1 MSYGQRKNA
10 MVLSGDGGQPPD
22 AGAPGKTE
30 NFTQTHPPVAFPTET
45 TFSIAPQLSPAPVT
59 VVVPLAE
66 SGLKP
71 AARPQT
77 APTAPTA
84 APVPSYPNAVSP
96 KPGRLAGVLYKSEYA
111 AQMLE
116 YFESFEKTK
125 IVHDEMVWKNGEVA
139 KKERE
144 VPNAPPQFSE
154 FARKIKTTHR
164 QLKAWCRLYPEFLE
178 AYIACQEIFK
188 EFLISN
194 GLLGHYASTMTIFTA
209 KNETDMK
216 DKSIVDHRK
225 WDMKKVLDM
234 LERGEDTNRL
244 ELPSGDGGENEEE
257 LYADNLN

>member
-1 MSYGQRKNA
+1 MLLGQRKNA
-10 MVLSGDGGQPPD
+10 MVLNGDGSQPPD

-30 NFTQTHPPVAFPTET
+30 NFTQTRPPVAVYSET
-45 TFSIAPQLSPAPVT
+45 NFSVASPP
-59 VVVPLAE
+59 
-66 SGLKP
+66 
-71 AARPQT
+71 
-77 APTAPTA
+77 PTAPIYRNPSEATTKSTLNVATRAPA
-84 APVPSYPNAVSP
+84 APISGEVLSSSS
-96 KPGRLAGVLYKSEYA
+96 KPGRLAGVPYKSEYA

-125 IVHDEMVWKNGEVA
+125 IVHDQMVWKNGEVA
-139 KKERE
+139 EKERE

-178 AYIACQEIFK
+178 SYIACQEIFK
-188 EFLISN
+188 EFLIAN

-257 LYADNLN
+257 SYANNYA

>member
-10 MVLSGDGGQPPD
+10 MVLSGDGNQPPD

-30 NFTQTHPPVAFPTET
+30 NFTRTRPPIAVYNET
-45 TFSIAPQLSPAPVT
+45 NFSIASPPPPTPISPEPTTKSALNVATPT
-59 VVVPLAE
+59 
-66 SGLKP
+66 P
-71 AARPQT
+71 AAPISGEVVS
-77 APTAPTA
+77 
-84 APVPSYPNAVSP
+84 VPS
-96 KPGRLAGVLYKSEYA
+96 KPGRLAGVPYKAEYA

-125 IVHDEMVWKNGEVA
+125 IVHDQMVWKNGEVTE
-139 KKERE
+139 KERE
-144 VPNAPPQFSE
+144 IPNAPPQFSE

-188 EFLISN
+188 EFLIAN

-244 ELPSGDGGENEEE
+244 ELPDGNNEEAYGDDE
-257 LYADNLN
+257 LNN

>member
-1 MSYGQRKNA
+1 MFLGQRKNA
-10 MVLSGDGGQPPD
+10 MVLSGDGSQPPD
-22 AGAPGKTE
+22 AGVPGKTE
-30 NFTQTHPPVAFPTET
+30 NFTQTRPPVAVYNDTN
-45 TFSIAPQLSPAPVT
+45 FSVAPAPVSHISET
-59 VVVPLAE
+59 VAKSPLNVVTRA
-66 SGLKP
+66 P
-71 AARPQT
+71 AA
-77 APTAPTA
+77 PTPGE
-84 APVPSYPNAVSP
+84 VLSVSS
-96 KPGRLAGVLYKSEYA
+96 KPGRLAGVPYKSEYA

-116 YFESFEKTK
+116 YFESFEKTR
-125 IVHDEMVWKNGEVA
+125 IVHDQMVWKNGEVA
-139 KKERE
+139 EKERE

-178 AYIACQEIFK
+178 SYIACQEIFK
-188 EFLISN
+188 EFLIAN

-257 LYADNLN
+257 SYANNYA